1 MEKYISNFNDPIY
14 KEYLNKLQYI
24 YSYKVKILKK
34 EQDETRYYKENAE
47 TIELKYNSMHIVI
60 TKPKYKDI
68 FKEIELIK
76 KEKKELLVDY
86 NNLQYKI
93 LHDLNNQTDF
103 KNYKDTITKLKE
115 LDNKVKEYLEYYIKV
130 NEINKNEHKENLKNR
145 NDIKMKKIEL
155 YDDILQEQDSILN
168 KKRIMDYL
176 EFVKQY
182 YNTFDKN
189 EKIVDYIIEKLPE
202 VNEKNI
208 IKKVVK
214 KDEIKIKPKLKKTD
228 EEIEKEKR
236 SKLKKKIKKKLNSK
250 SQQDLNKL
258 EKEVKDK
265 FLKLFIFKNEKECS
279 DKKRT
284 AEHYMKKPEII
295 DIIKRSKDI
304 EKRLPE
310 NYKTLTKPEIC
321 KEIFK
326 L

>member
-14 KEYLNKLQYI
+14 KEYLNKLQYV

-68 FKEIELIK
+68 FKEIVLIK

>member
-1 MEKYISNFNDPIY
+1 MENYLSNFNDPIY
-14 KEYLNKLQYI
+14 KEYLNKLQYV

-103 KNYKDTITKLKE
+103 KNYKETITKLKE
-115 LDNKVKEYLEYYIKV
+115 LDNKVKEYLEYYIKI
-130 NEINKNEHKENLKNR
+130 NEMNRNEYKENLKKR
-145 NDIKMKKIEL
+145 NDIKTKKIEL
-155 YDDILQEQDSILN
+155 YEDILQEQDSILN
-168 KKRIMDYL
+168 KKRIIDYL
-176 EFVKQY
+176 NFGNQY
-182 YNTFDKN
+182 YSTFDKTEN
-189 EKIVDYIIEKLPE
+189 LIDYVIVKLPE
-202 VNEKNI
+202 IEEKNI
-208 IKKVVK
+208 IKKKVK
-214 KDEIKIKPKLKKTD
+214 KEIQEIKPKLKKTD

-310 NYKTLTKPEIC
+310 NYKTLSKPEIC

>member
-24 YSYKVKILKK
+24 YSYKVKILK

-304 EKRLPE
+304 EKRLPD